1 MVDAGLRS
9 GVIRSRAEVAALLM
23 KAARGAGLP
32 LALAEDLYQ
41 TADFITSDD
50 VVRLAKDIA
59 DGGQKLLDLT
69 DALDDIACGGS
80 RQADDPLAHALAAT
94 RGWVLQNGRKCEG
107 RPEKQ
112 VGPIDVPDHILTKL
126 EELAAQTYVPETA
139 ASRARGAGAG
149 SIDND

>member
-1 MVDAGLRS
+1 
-9 GVIRSRAEVAALLM
+9 M

-32 LALAEDLYQ
+32 LALAEDLYL
-41 TADFITSDD
+41 TADFLASDD

-59 DGGQKLLDLT
+59 DGGQILLDLT

-80 RQADDPLAHALAAT
+80 GQADDPLAHALAAT
-94 RGWVLQNGRKCEG
+94 RGWVLQNGRKCNG
-107 RPEKQ
+107 QPEKR
-112 VGPIDVPDHILTKL
+112 VGPMDVPDHILTEL
-126 EELAAQTYVPETA
+126 EGFAARTYVPETA